1 MRRSTF
7 VVSVAI
13 LGVVLFAW
21 GAWNAGADVTSAN
34 KIEGTWLTTIN
45 SGPGPV
51 PPVQFLQT
59 IGTGNTFTSTS
70 GLFHAH
76 TATGPLAAF
85 FPFNF
90 SDLHG
95 TWEVKEE
102 EDKEEEEDEEV
113 KEGGNTFT
121 VTLLALVFDPITR
134 EHVGFIRVRGTAV
147 VEGDT
152 LTGEAINELI
162 LGPPALPDPDTGTV
176 VFTSLATFV
185 GRRISVE

>member
-7 VVSVAI
+7 VISVAI

-21 GAWNAGADVTSAN
+21 GPWNAGADVTSAN

-45 SGPGPV
+45 TGGPA
-51 PPVQFLQT
+51 PVQFLQT

-95 TWEVKEE
+95 TWEKER
-102 EDKEEEEDEEV
+102 
-113 KEGGNTFT
+113 GNTFT

-134 EHVGFIRVRGTAV
+134 EHVGFIRVRGTTV

-176 VFTSLATFV
+176 VFTGLATFV
-185 GRRISVE
+185 GRRISVD

>member
-76 TATGPLAAF
+76 TATGSLAAF

-95 TWEVKEE
+95 TWQKES
-102 EDKEEEEDEEV
+102 
-113 KEGGNTFT
+113 GNTFT

-134 EHVGFIRVRGTAV
+134 DHVGFIRVRGTTV

-176 VFTSLATFV
+176 VFSGLATFV